1 DAWGD
6 WYGVKRKSGMDD
18 DTYRAFILQEITK
31 PRNTIPG
38 IIEEIERHLPE
49 GSSVRV
55 HEPYVDIFRF
65 NISEMS
71 GTHRI
76 QDDEYT
82 RHAVIDIIIDGPLP
96 PYLADIVEAVKAA
109 GIKVYFTRDSSIW
122 DEDENGNLI
131 HVRMYSTIEPS
142 IHFTKWTQLAIKPLD
157 ILNFNDSNLN
167 DNEALISGRH
177 LLF

>member
-1 DAWGD
+1 RDLDTDVAAMVSEMKIKEASGGWLDAWGD

-71 GTHRI
+71 GMHRI

-96 PYLADIVEAVKAA
+96 
-109 GIKVYFTRDSSIW
+109 
-122 DEDENGNLI
+122 
-131 HVRMYSTIEPS
+131 
-142 IHFTKWTQLAIKPLD
+142 
-157 ILNFNDSNLN
+157 
-167 DNEALISGRH
+167 
-177 LLF
+177 